1 MTRLHHAMPHHT
13 HRFVAH
19 TRDAKRSGQHLSF
32 VDDWR
37 AGAPMLRREVRQ
49 ATHVRTTRRLIS
61 PQTRPAQAPR
71 ESGRAPDREVSRAV
85 FALTLLTV
93 AGVASAATM
102 SSGAPGS
109 QAASLGA
116 LGRRSLFTESM
127 AALPPVLPSHSA
139 AVSGINALLGAR
151 PSHPASG
158 DVLAQCV
165 PVGHAQ
171 PLGISPAPA
180 NSDEAQRA
188 GLMTYREDLQR
199 VVVSMIREA
208 VAASDDVTRAAFA
221 NAEVLSP
228 RYMVLRVKKRDAQG
242 QRIPL
247 LYVAPYGIA
256 LYLRDERGRW
266 QAFALSLSP
275 NAPSLVTPIAACGPR
290 GRLGTWCLAETLGP
304 VFWGERWASIESSI
318 DEGDDLRFMG
328 TRAGATVSPGWPSPE
343 TPVLDSP
350 DMEEVAEIL
359 LEKVTHNDAQDPG
372 GRPVGTR
379 FPRLPRHATLRATG
393 DASGPSALASR
404 LALSGLECLAAVV
417 RTGTF
422 DQSAI
427 ALLQHLWPDAPA
439 RLPDGTATS
448 QSPASAPV
456 LETFFRE
463 SFSGPLGRGVQWSLP
478 PDVYVEYLP
487 DLAQNG
493 VKVFQIDG
501 ELYGAAVA
509 RTRKHASDLRPLKDM
524 RAELGPESLCRI
536 SRGVGADVDGMC
548 LECHGEQEGEVSVTE
563 QGATVTQHQAIE
575 ASPLVRLRVA
585 IYSEAVSTS
594 DGGLA
599 FFAFGRLGHFD
610 EAGVPRVS
618 AQSPVV
624 DPSVYASEL
633 NGELTYYEQASTD
646 GPVGGRRV
654 RLTLGNMP
662 IAAPFG
668 TYRDRHGTLHGVVQ
682 LSHDVYYRFTLPVG
696 DAERSTHQVH
706 LHYRQAEHHDIREY
720 RTAQNHRAA
729 AENAIVL
736 PTISYG
742 DARTL
747 LQLYLKVWEDAPS
760 PAEVWRGLE
769 DISLSVVEARRA
781 IHTLTQAIEHRVAAS
796 RTPAASPRASGSSP
810 PQEVDA
816 ALMPMFNRLWSR
828 WQGYPTQ
835 AEAFINAIS
844 RDFVSRPAPL
854 AVWSQLPFVGDV
866 QTARDVLSIFETLFP
881 DMHNLQEL
889 VNGSPRAA
897 RDVGDQMRE
906 VSGNA
911 NIAVAEVTLVDG
923 TRTIYYSMSGLQRRE
938 LRTSAS
944 NVRIVDAGRAYK
956 RRQDNV
962 IYQRRK
968 ALRTGTDVTFTEPPH
983 LRYAMADV
991 DLPTYNAATQGAQ
1004 ARTLDTERMILAQ
1017 IYADHPSGE
1026 NVIRSIVMC
1035 SRMPFC
1041 DSCAINLAM
1050 IPYHYPDAELR
1061 LYYVAPSPRDRQARG
1076 GATSE
1081 APSPAP
1087 AAAQPPGRTGDGT
1100 GRRRMTPRQQDA

>member
-1 MTRLHHAMPHHT
+1 
-13 HRFVAH
+13 
-19 TRDAKRSGQHLSF
+19 
-32 VDDWR
+32 
-37 AGAPMLRREVRQ
+37 ML
-49 ATHVRTTRRLIS
+49 
-61 PQTRPAQAPR
+61 
-71 ESGRAPDREVSRAV
+71 
-85 FALTLLTV
+85 
-93 AGVASAATM
+93 
-102 SSGAPGS
+102 
-109 QAASLGA
+109 
-116 LGRRSLFTESM
+116 
-127 AALPPVLPSHSA
+127 
-139 AVSGINALLGAR
+139 
-151 PSHPASG
+151 
-158 DVLAQCV
+158 
-165 PVGHAQ
+165 
-171 PLGISPAPA
+171 
-180 NSDEAQRA
+180 
-188 GLMTYREDLQR
+188 
-199 VVVSMIREA
+199 
-208 VAASDDVTRAAFA
+208 
-221 NAEVLSP
+221 
-228 RYMVLRVKKRDAQG
+228 K
-242 QRIPL
+242 
-247 LYVAPYGIA
+247 
-256 LYLRDERGRW
+256 
-266 QAFALSLSP
+266 
-275 NAPSLVTPIAACGPR
+275 
-290 GRLGTWCLAETLGP
+290 
-304 VFWGERWASIESSI
+304 
-318 DEGDDLRFMG
+318 
-328 TRAGATVSPGWPSPE
+328 
-343 TPVLDSP
+343 
-350 DMEEVAEIL
+350 IL
-359 LEKVTHNDAQDPG
+359 G
-372 GRPVGTR
+372 GRPVDTR
-379 FPRLPRHATLRATG
+379 FPRRPRHATLRATG

-404 LALSGLECLAAVV
+404 LALSGLECLAAVA
-417 RTGTF
+417 RTGTL

-509 RTRKHASDLRPLKDM
+509 RTRKHASDLRPLKDL

-816 ALMPMFNRLWSR
+816 ALMPTFNRLWSH